1 LQKEGLPDWL
11 ESQEYNGIAYYILQ
25 KKHLHFPL
33 FRDLKVLITCHCPSF
48 ITFEHNH
55 INTYQLPYFWIGGM
69 ERFCMKAAD
78 HCISPSKYLMD
89 NIHAKYPGL
98 VDHYSVLHNPY
109 QLNLSTN
116 NKSEY
121 SNKVLVIGK
130 LSPAKGILQTL

>member
-1 LQKEGLPDWL
+1 
-11 ESQEYNGIAYYILQ
+11 
-25 KKHLHFPL
+25 
-33 FRDLKVLITCHCPSF
+33 
-48 ITFEHNH
+48 
-55 INTYQLPYFWIGGM
+55 
-69 ERFCMKAAD
+69 
-78 HCISPSKYLMD
+78 CISPSKYLMD

-130 LSPAKGILQTL
+130 LSPAKGILQTLKTFDKLWRNGFPYKLKLIGDQNYFYHAAGTTSDAFIKKKYGRHLESGMLIIAGMVDPENLQTEI